1 MDVNITINVGEDGKV
16 TAKGLPIKK
25 KVRKLPNGKETILEL
40 PEAQEDTNPS
50 KQGILSM
57 MGI

>member
-1 MDVNITINVGEDGKV
+1 MDVNITINVGEDGDV

-25 KVRKLPNGKETILEL
+25 KTKKLQNGKEVILEM
-40 PEAQEDTNPS
+40 PEAQENTNP
-50 KQGILSM
+50 KPGILNM